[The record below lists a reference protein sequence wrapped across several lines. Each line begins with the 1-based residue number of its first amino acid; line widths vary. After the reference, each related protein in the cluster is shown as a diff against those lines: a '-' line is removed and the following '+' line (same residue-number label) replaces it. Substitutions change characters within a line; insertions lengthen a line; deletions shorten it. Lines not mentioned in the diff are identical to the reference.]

1 MEIMKKL
8 GGAGRMWSGY
18 DAASVF
24 PTINL
29 ISLKEVPLIK
39 DV

>member
-1 MEIMKKL
+1 MKKL
-8 GGAGRMWSGY
+8 SVPGRMWSGD
-18 DAASVF
+18 DAASVLF

-29 ISLKEVPLIK
+29 ISLKEVSLIK